1 MTLTTLSPKQPDS
14 IVNRKS
20 HYPSKN
26 DKKGRIVFFQRK
38 KEKNAL
44 KSKKKWFRWHFS
56 PLQKAKIRGVKG
68 RIKGGK
74 TRNFLIYFIKI
85 LAKQQ
90 EKLGQSEGVS
100 VRFNSIK
107 RGNQNSSTSY
117 YQIDYQYNTIK
128 TASFRITF
136 RSSIGS
142 NRVKVKSGHFEK
154 CECHFEPQYNI
165 NKFILY
171 YI

>member
-1 MTLTTLSPKQPDS
+1 MTLTTLSTKQPDS

-26 DKKGRIVFFQRK
+26 DKKGWIVFFRERRRK
-38 KEKNAL
+38 IPLEQEKVVPMAL
-44 KSKKKWFRWHFS
+44 FTPSEGKNK
-56 PLQKAKIRGVKG
+56 RGK
-68 RIKGGK
+68 RQDERGK

-90 EKLGQSEGVS
+90 EKLGQCEGVS

-154 CECHFEPQYNI
+154 CECHFEPWGCVI
-165 NKFILY
+165 SL
-171 YI
+171 

>member
-1 MTLTTLSPKQPDS
+1 MALFT
-14 IVNRKS
+14 
-20 HYPSKN
+20 PSEGKN
-26 DKKGRIVFFQRK
+26 K
-38 KEKNAL
+38 
-44 KSKKKWFRWHFS
+44 
-56 PLQKAKIRGVKG
+56 RGK
-68 RIKGGK
+68 RQDERGK

-165 NKFILY
+165 NLY
-171 YI
+171 YTIYDFCAPKMKMTRFDLDPI

>member
-1 MTLTTLSPKQPDS
+1 MALFT
-14 IVNRKS
+14 
-20 HYPSKN
+20 PSEGKN
-26 DKKGRIVFFQRK
+26 K
-38 KEKNAL
+38 
-44 KSKKKWFRWHFS
+44 
-56 PLQKAKIRGVKG
+56 RGK
-68 RIKGGK
+68 RQDERGK

-171 YI
+171 YIYDIAPRNENDPF